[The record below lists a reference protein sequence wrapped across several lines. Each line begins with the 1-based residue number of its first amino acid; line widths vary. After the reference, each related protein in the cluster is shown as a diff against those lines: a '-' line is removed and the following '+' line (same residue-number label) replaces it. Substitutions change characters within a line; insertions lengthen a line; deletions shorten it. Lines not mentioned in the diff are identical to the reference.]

1 MIPSLFR
8 RAARLSILAAVCLL
22 FSVCHAPQTQNSV
35 AREWDEAILDA
46 IRIDTPRP
54 PVHARNLWH
63 LSIAMYDAWA
73 VYDAKA
79 VGYLT
84 KEKIAGL
91 TADKIA
97 AARRE
102 AISYAAYGVLKNR
115 YALSVNADTSL
126 AAFDHLMAQLGYD
139 VSVTTTE

>member
-35 AREWDEAILDA
+35 AREWDEAILSA

-63 LSIAMYDAWA
+63 LSVAMYDAWA
-73 VYDAKA
+73 VYDATAK
-79 VGYLT
+79 GYLT
-84 KEKIAGL
+84 TEKAKGL
-91 TADKIA
+91 TPDEIA
-97 AARRE
+97 KARDE
-102 AISYAAYGVLKNR
+102 AISYAAYGVIKNR
-115 YALSVNADTSL
+115 YALSVNASVSL
-126 AAFDHLMAQLGYD
+126 PTFDNLMKTQGYD
-139 VSVTTTE
+139 PSVTT